1 MAVNVRIFST
11 HIGVQMKCYQSKT
24 MWFSVALVIFGAL
37 LENLPML
44 QSVIDPKYYGIIF
57 TVVGVIVA
65 LLRYV
70 TKEPINP

>member
-1 MAVNVRIFST
+1 
-11 HIGVQMKCYQSKT
+11 MKCYQSKT

-37 LENLPML
+37 LEYLPYL

-57 TVVGVIVA
+57 AIVGVIVA
-65 LLRYV
+65 VLRYV

>member
-1 MAVNVRIFST
+1 
-11 HIGVQMKCYQSKT
+11 MKCYKSKT

-37 LENLPML
+37 LDNLPAL
-44 QSVIDPKYYGIIF
+44 QSVIDPKYYGIIL

-65 LLRYV
+65 LLRYI

>member
-1 MAVNVRIFST
+1 
-11 HIGVQMKCYQSKT
+11 MKCYQSKT

-37 LENLPML
+37 LENLPYL

-57 TVVGVIVA
+57 ATVGIIVA
-65 LLRYV
+65 ILRYI

>member
-1 MAVNVRIFST
+1 
-11 HIGVQMKCYQSKT
+11 MKCYKSKT

-37 LENLPML
+37 LDNLPYL
-44 QSVIDPKYYGIIF
+44 QSIIDPKYYGIIF
-57 TVVGVIVA
+57 ATVGIIVA